1 MAADPLRQ
9 ATLRQLQIFLAAA
22 EHASFMR
29 AAEVLHLTQPAV
41 SMQMSQLSD
50 SIGMPLFEKRG
61 RSLVLTRAGETLLP
75 FAQRVAQTLRE
86 ASEAIDALQGLR
98 KGRIRIA
105 MVTTTR
111 YFAPRLVAHF
121 RAQHPQIELDIAIAN
136 RESVIAQ
143 LENNQVDLAIMGR
156 PPAHLPVAAHAF
168 AQHPHGIIAPPEHP
182 LAAKKRLA
190 PARLADEPFISREAG
205 SGTRSA
211 MEFFF
216 NENGLNPPIV
226 QEMTSNES
234 IKQAVMAGMGLAF
247 ISLHTVSLEC
257 QTGHLALLDVKGLP
271 IVRTWY
277 VVHAASKLLSPA
289 ASAFLQFMQAEGPA
303 HMEHLFPGSSRLDGK
318 KR

>member
-1 MAADPLRQ
+1 
-9 ATLRQLQIFLAAA
+9 
-22 EHASFMR
+22 
-29 AAEVLHLTQPAV
+29 
-41 SMQMSQLSD
+41 MSQLAD
-50 SIGMPLFEKRG
+50 GIGMPLFEKRG
-61 RSLVLTRAGETLLP
+61 RTLALTRAGETLLP

-86 ASEAIDALQGLR
+86 AGEAMDAMQGLR

-121 RAQHPQIELDIAIAN
+121 RAQHPQIELDLTIAN
-136 RESVIAQ
+136 RESVIGQ
-143 LENNQVDLAIMGR
+143 LEANQADLAIMGR

-168 AQHPHGIIAPPEHP
+168 AKHPHGVIAAPEHP
-182 LAAKKRLA
+182 LAGKKRIAPKRLA
-190 PARLADEPFISREAG
+190 GEAFLSREPG

-211 MEFFF
+211 MEVFFS
-216 NENGLNPPIV
+216 EHGLAPAIA

-277 VVHAASKLLSPA
+277 VVHTASKLLSPA
-289 ASAFLQFMQAEGPA
+289 ASAFLAFMQTEGPA
-303 HMEHLFPGSSRLDGK
+303 QMEQLFPGSGRLD
-318 KR
+318 RARR